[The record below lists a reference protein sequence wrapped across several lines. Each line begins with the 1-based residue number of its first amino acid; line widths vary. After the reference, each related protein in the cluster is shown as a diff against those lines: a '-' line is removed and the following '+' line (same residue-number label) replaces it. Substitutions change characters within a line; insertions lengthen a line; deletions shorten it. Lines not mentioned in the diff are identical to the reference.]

1 MKRLF
6 VIVGVVVGV
15 LILAA
20 VLAPLFMNVDAF
32 RPELEKR
39 LSVALNRQVHVG
51 KLEASILSG
60 GAAAENLSIADD
72 PAFNQGPFLQASSL
86 KVGMRL
92 LPLIFSRELRVTSIT
107 VEKPEIVLLR
117 NAAGKWNY
125 SSLGA
130 TPAKTASSTSGS
142 AAPEFSVDKFEIVD
156 GKVGIGRSGGH
167 AATRER
173 VYQNVHL
180 VARNISLNSAMPF
193 TLTVATPG
201 GGAVKL
207 EGQAGP
213 LNHQDSALTPL
224 NATVGLRHVDL
235 GATGLLDPSSGL
247 GGTLD
252 FDGKV
257 KSDGHHMRAD
267 GKAKASGLKLVKG
280 GTAAKA
286 PVTLDYSS
294 DYSLDSDTGTISASV
309 HTGSSTA
316 GATGTVATHGEDAIA
331 HLKLL
336 GKDMAVNDIAGLL
349 PAFGVV
355 LPAGASL
362 QGGVA
367 NLDMTAEGPLDQLV
381 ITGPLNVTGTHLT
394 GYNLTSKL
402 GALAAFTGIKPSTE
416 TLIQTLSSGLRV
428 APNGVRADN
437 ILIDVP
443 SIGSLTGNGVINSNN
458 SLEFQ
463 MLLKLSSGSGSLL
476 GTLGG
481 LTGGGQN
488 SGIPF
493 LIQGTTANPQF
504 RPDFARG
511 KGGLQNALLGGNGQN
526 KQDNGQ
532 QQGLG
537 GILGDLLQ
545 KKKKPQQ

>member
-1 MKRLF
+1 MQGLWWACWSWRLCWQ
-6 VIVGVVVGV
+6 
-15 LILAA
+15 
-20 VLAPLFMNVDAF
+20 
-32 RPELEKR
+32 KR
-39 LSVALNRQVHVG
+39 LSAALNRQGHVG
-51 KLEASILSG
+51 KLQASILSG
-60 GAAAENLSIADD
+60 GAAAENTSIADD
-72 PAFNQGPFLQASSL
+72 PAFNKGPFLQASSL

-92 LPLIFSRELRVTSIT
+92 LPLIFSHEFRVTSIT
-107 VEKPEIVLLR
+107 VEKPDIVLLR
-117 NAAGKWNY
+117 NSAGKWNY

-130 TPAKTASSTSGS
+130 THAKTAVATSSS

-156 GKVGIGRSGGH
+156 GKVRVGQSSGHG
-167 AATRER
+167 ARER
-173 VYQNVHL
+173 VYQKVHL
-180 VARNISLNSAMPF
+180 VARNISPSSAMPF
-193 TLTVATPG
+193 TLTAATPG

-213 LNHQDSALTPL
+213 LNHEDSALTPL
-224 NATVGLRHVDL
+224 NAEVGLQHLDL
-235 GATGLLDPSSGL
+235 GATGLLDPNSGL

-252 FDGKV
+252 FGGKV
-257 KSDGHHMRAD
+257 NSDGHYMHAD

-286 PVTLDYSS
+286 LITLDYGS
-294 DYSLDSDTGTISASV
+294 DYSLDSDTGTINAHV
-309 HTGSSTA
+309 HAGSSTA
-316 GATGTVATHGEDAIA
+316 TATGTVDTHGQDAVA
-331 HLKLL
+331 HLRLL
-336 GKDMAVNDIAGLL
+336 GKDLAVNDLAGLL

-367 NLDMTAEGPLDQLV
+367 NVDMTAEGPLDQLV
-381 ITGPLNVTGTHLT
+381 ITGPVNVTGAHLT
-394 GYNLTSKL
+394 GYNLNSKL
-402 GALAAFTGIKPSTE
+402 GALAAFSGIKPSTE
-416 TLIQTLSSGLRV
+416 TVIQTLSSGLRV
-428 APNGVRADN
+428 APNGVCADN
-437 ILIDVP
+437 ILVDVP

-463 MLLKLSSGSGSLL
+463 MLLKLSTGSGSLL

-493 LIQGTTANPQF
+493 LIQGTTSNPQF

-511 KGGLQNALLGGNGQN
+511 KGGLQDALLGGNGQN

-537 GILGDLLQ
+537 GILGGLLQ

>member
-6 VIVGVVVGV
+6 VIAGSVVGV
-15 LILAA
+15 LAVAA
-20 VLAPLFMNVDAF
+20 ALAPLFINVDAF

-39 LSVALNRQVHVG
+39 LSAALNRQVHVG

-60 GAAAENLSIADD
+60 GAAAENISIADD
-72 PAFNQGPFLQASSL
+72 PAFNKGPFLQASSL

-92 LPLIFSRELRVTSIT
+92 LPLIFSHEFRVTSIS

-117 NAAGKWNY
+117 NSAGKWNY

-130 TPAKTASSTSGS
+130 TSARPASATSGS
-142 AAPEFSVDKFEIVD
+142 AAPEFSVDKVEIVD
-156 GKVGIGRSGGH
+156 GQVRIGQSSGH
-167 AATRER
+167 AARER
-173 VYQNVHL
+173 IYQKVHL
-180 VARNISLNSAMPF
+180 AARNISLSSAMPF
-193 TLTVATPG
+193 TLTAATPG
-201 GGAVKL
+201 GGAVEL

-224 NATVGLRHVDL
+224 NAELGLQHVDL
-235 GATGLLDPSSGL
+235 GATGFVDPGSGL

-257 KSDGHHMRAD
+257 NSDGHHMRAD

-286 PVTLDYSS
+286 PITLDYRS
-294 DYSLDSDTGTISASV
+294 DYSLDSDTGTINANL
-309 HTGSSTA
+309 HAGSSTA
-316 GATGTVATHGEDAIA
+316 SATGTVDTHGQDAVA

-362 QGGVA
+362 QGGVV
-367 NLDMTAEGPLDQLV
+367 NMDMTAEGPLDQLV
-381 ITGPLNVTGTHLT
+381 ISGPLNVTGTHLT

-402 GALAAFTGIKPSTE
+402 GALATFTGIKPSTE
-416 TLIQTLSSGLRV
+416 TLIQTLSSALRV

-437 ILIDVP
+437 ILVDVP
-443 SIGSLTGNGVINSNN
+443 SLGSLTGNGVISSNN

-463 MLLKLSSGSGSLL
+463 MLLKVSAGSGSLL

-488 SGIPF
+488 NGIPF
-493 LIQGTTANPQF
+493 LIQGTTSNPQF
-504 RPDFARG
+504 RPDLAHSQS
-511 KGGLQNALLGGNGQN
+511 GLQNALLRGNGQN
-526 KQDNGQ
+526 KQDNSQ

-537 GILGDLLQ
+537 GILGGLLQ